1 MPPQLLS
8 FGDTCTDRFCVCL
21 CVLMCVCVHVHA
33 MGICMCMCLCICAC
47 AHACVFLHTQTLS
60 RMHALAHACARA
72 RAHTHTHTHIH
83 THTHTHTHTP
93 SEPPSQLPTS
103 SSLCVW
109 TQLRATLRTPSYTR
123 LLRTG
128 DSQSMN
134 PPKRKESG
142 FSGHHGRAVRNT
154 RGVIADKKRNITY
167 PWPRVFI
174 IGWGNREREEERGG
188 RGGEREEWERGRGN
202 ERQRESAREKE
213 VG

>member
-1 MPPQLLS
+1 M
-8 FGDTCTDRFCVCL
+8 RWVYACVCA
-21 CVLMCVCVHVHA
+21 CAYVHVHTHA
-33 MGICMCMCLCICAC
+33 YSYTRKHSQAC
-47 AHACVFLHTQTLS
+47 THS
-60 RMHALAHACARA
+60 RMHARARA
-72 RAHTHTHTHIH
+72 RTHTHTHTY

-188 RGGEREEWERGRGN
+188 RGGEREEWERGRGT
-202 ERQRESAREKE
+202 ERQRESAREKV